1 MRTCV
6 CARAPGVA
14 GSLASRGGEA
24 PGRRR
29 RPRMEVGVEGSDPG
43 GGETWCGCG
52 AGAMAG
58 EKARWKSAHLG
69 CVGRPRGGGGRRKL
83 EFVHR
88 SGVGSTEK

>member
-6 CARAPGVA
+6 CARAPGARWRVGA
-14 GSLASRGGEA
+14 GRR

-29 RPRMEVGVEGSDPG
+29 RPRIEVGVEESDPCG
-43 GGETWCGCG
+43 GGTWCGCG

-69 CVGRPRGGGGRRKL
+69 CRGRPRGGGRRRKL

>member
-1 MRTCV
+1 MK
-6 CARAPGVA
+6 
-14 GSLASRGGEA
+14 
-24 PGRRR
+24 
-29 RPRMEVGVEGSDPG
+29 VGVEGSDPG